1 MAATAA
7 ALLLC
12 SGGLPRTTEA
22 FVQRAGRAVGA
33 WGLHQQHHQQQLARP
48 LRLAQP
54 VRMSS
59 STTGSTGTGTGTGA
73 SRSSTSTSRATS
85 SGGSTLPPLP
95 LPLPSLQQLLTGGR
109 QLLEE
114 SLQVARE
121 VGPRAGLARTLSA
134 TKAVAETSRDV
145 LRELAEYQRAVQ
157 AGGGNAAE
165 VSPFTT
171 QRLARTLRVFFE
183 RMGATYL
190 KLGQFIA
197 SSPTLFPPE
206 LVLEMQ
212 KCLDQTEPVPYG
224 AFSRVCVFACRC
236 R

>member
-1 MAATAA
+1 
-7 ALLLC
+7 
-12 SGGLPRTTEA
+12 
-22 FVQRAGRAVGA
+22 
-33 WGLHQQHHQQQLARP
+33 
-48 LRLAQP
+48 
-54 VRMSS
+54 
-59 STTGSTGTGTGTGA
+59 
-73 SRSSTSTSRATS
+73 
-85 SGGSTLPPLP
+85 
-95 LPLPSLQQLLTGGR
+95 
-109 QLLEE
+109 LEE

-121 VGPRAGLARTLSA
+121 VGPRAGIARTLSA
-134 TKAVAETSRDV
+134 TRAVAETSRDV

-157 AGGGNAAE
+157 AGGDAGE

-224 AFSRVCVFACRC
+224 ASLSS
-236 R
+236 